1 MKKYFYS
8 LFAAA
13 TMLFAVTSCS
23 QEEDFVQSSGEMT
36 TFSVSLDGAVG
47 SRATTGDGTTA
58 TKLYYQAYRGN
69 ELVIDKSADI
79 KTTAKIEMALL
90 KGETYDIIFWAQAAN
105 GTIYDIDDLR
115 NITIDYATATP
126 LANQESYDAFYNSLD
141 NFTSDAKTHTIEL
154 RRPFAKLNLG
164 TSDWNIVETDAAANV
179 NETDPVTH
187 TSVVVKGLAN
197 TLNTLTGEAT
207 GNENVTF
214 ALSPIPTD
222 NFELDGVTYK
232 RLSLNYLLVPNKK
245 VPQGLNEYQAEGEEG
260 KANVDLTF
268 ALNRGDDKQL
278 FTIDVPNAPVQR
290 NWRTN
295 VVGALLTGSKFDVII
310 KPETDDNFNTLEIL
324 EEVLAKGG
332 EVTLFSNAT
341 LAEDITI
348 PEGVEVKINLNE
360 KTLNFNEESSIIVK
374 GNLEVTN
381 GNVKVAWQDGYAF
394 DVRKGATLNI
404 GSDAT
409 IITESNAATAIYM
422 RGGTLNV
429 DGTIKSDG
437 ANQSGVFFM
446 PSNSADVAN
455 VKINGTINSN
465 YYALVQQSGT
475 SNVVV
480 EKDVT
485 LDKMMLGAN
494 GTMNLTYF
502 TANQPTVE
510 NDGTAVTLNIT
521 GHSVSSIDDLQKAI
535 DDATAPMTFM
545 FDANNAAD
553 NENEQISIPSDK
565 DITIIG
571 TENVEGR
578 SASKTS
584 VFKGQL
590 KVSGKLTLKNI
601 TVKTPDAAIT
611 GEVSQ
616 FSKSAIAVT
625 SAGEVICENVTFE
638 MGNLQDASAITGWWD
653 TGKGTNIVVK
663 NSTFNCAGQRPIRSC
678 ANVTVENCVFNDPY
692 RYAIQLTAKSSTATE
707 LENAIV
713 NFNNNT
719 INAGTTSP
727 KDVVYGIQ
735 LEGEEYGCSN
745 LIINGAGNTLN
756 LGTTE
761 KTGAM
766 YYCEG
771 GKIDHSTIVWNTEVK
786 PVHANPV
793 VYMAGKTYV
802 GIAAAIEAM
811 TGNEATITLED
822 VEYEFPIKDVN
833 FQGKT
838 VTFKGTKETVLD
850 VSKVDERNQYVTGA
864 SLTFEGL
871 TLNFGTDLYM
881 GFANYAAL
889 TYKNCTINGLQFAY
903 GSGKTSFENFELNS
917 NGAEHSLWTWGGQNI
932 SFKGCKFT
940 YGDRAVN
947 CYGAGVTTNIE
958 FENCKFTKVDGKK
971 TTGAIETNSSTLT
984 ALNLT
989 INNCSVNE
997 GDLWWVSEWDSEKG
1011 EKTFVSIDGHR
1022 VAATTEQLLAAIEA
1036 GISEIYVS
1044 GKMKMPSSSS
1054 NNTIKIIGDGTAVI
1068 DNTLGAYLENAN
1080 LTFEKVTFKTTFG
1093 MVNGNGADYAA
1104 LYSKNINYN
1113 ECNFEGPIL
1122 LGRDGAKFEGCT
1134 FDKLGNDYVRTYGND
1149 ATFTGCTFNTE
1160 GKALLIYSDG
1170 GNEVSKVS
1178 VTACTFNATQGAK
1191 ASAIANQN
1199 CAAIEIH
1206 NYGNGVNLTTENNT
1220 IDSDFSGVW
1229 RIKTYESGKPRVFVN
1244 GTEYTTI
1251 ALDGKTMTID
1261 GNKNVTVN
1269 E

>member
-8 LFAAA
+8 VFAAA

-23 QEEDFVQSSGEMT
+23 QEEDFIQSSGEMT
-36 TFSVSLDGAVG
+36 TFSISLDGAVG
-47 SRATTGDGTTA
+47 SRATGEGTKA
-58 TKLYYQAYRGN
+58 TKLYYQAYRDG
-69 ELVIDKSADI
+69 ELVINKSANI
-79 KTTAKIEMALL
+79 NKTAKIEMALL

-105 GTIYDIDDLR
+105 DTIYQIDDLR
-115 NITIDYATATP
+115 NITIDYTTATP

-141 NFTSDAKTHTIEL
+141 DFKSDAKTHTIEL

-164 TSDWNIVETDAAANV
+164 TSDWKIVETDAAENV

-197 TLNTLTGEAT
+197 TLNTLTGQAT
-207 GNENVTF
+207 GNEKVTF
-214 ALSPIPTD
+214 ALSDIPED
-222 NFELDGVTYK
+222 YFELNGVTYK
-232 RLSLNYLLVPNKK
+232 RLSLNYLLVPNSKA
-245 VPQGLNEYQAEGEEG
+245 PQGLNDYQAEGEEG

-268 ALNRGDDKQL
+268 ALKRGDKQL

-310 KPETDDNFNTLEIL
+310 KPDTDDKFNTLEIL

-332 EVTLFSNAT
+332 EVTLFSDVT
-341 LAEDITI
+341 LTENITI

-429 DGTIKSDG
+429 DGTIKSDE

-455 VKINGTINSN
+455 VNINGTINSK

-475 SNVVV
+475 SNLVV

-485 LDKMMLGAN
+485 LDKMMLGAS

-535 DDATAPMTFM
+535 DDAETPMTFM
-545 FDANNAAD
+545 FDANNATA
-553 NENEQISIPSDK
+553 NENKQLSIPRGK

-571 TENVEGR
+571 SENTEGR
-578 SASKTS
+578 SASKNS

-590 KVSGKLTLKNI
+590 KVSGKLTLKDI
-601 TVKTPDAAIT
+601 IVMTPDAAIAN
-611 GEVSQ
+611 EVSQ

-625 SAGEVICENVTFE
+625 SEGEVICENVIFE
-638 MGNLQDASAITGWWD
+638 MGNLQNATAITGWWD

-663 NSTFNCAGQRPIRSC
+663 NCTFNCAGQRPLRSC
-678 ANVTVENCVFNDPY
+678 SSMTVENCVFNDPY

-713 NFNNNT
+713 NFNYNT
-719 INAGTTSP
+719 INAGNTTKNP
-727 KDVVYGIQ
+727 VYGIQ

-745 LIINGAGNTLN
+745 LIINGIGNTIN
-756 LGTTE
+756 FGNTE
-761 KTGAM
+761 KTGSM

-793 VYMAGKTYV
+793 VYMNGKTYV
-802 GIAAAIEAM
+802 GIAAAITAM
-811 TGNEATITLED
+811 NSNEATIELED
-822 VEYEFPIKDVN
+822 VTYDFPIDVN
-833 FQGKT
+833 LQGKNIT
-838 VTFKGTKETVLD
+838 IKGTKASVLD
-850 VSKVDERNQYVTGA
+850 VEKVDERNQFVTGA
-864 SLTFEGL
+864 NLAFEGI
-871 TLNFGTDLYM
+871 TLKFGIKNYM
-881 GFANYAAL
+881 GFANTASL
-889 TYKNCTINGLQFAY
+889 SYKDCDIYGLQFF
-903 GSGKTSFENFELNS
+903 SGAGNTTFENCNLQS
-917 NGAEHSLWTWGGQNI
+917 NGAEHCAWTWGGQNI
-932 SFKGCKFT
+932 SFTACNFT

-947 CYGAGVTTNIE
+947 CYGEGVTTNIS
-958 FENCKFTKVDGKK
+958 FTDCTFTKVVGKD
-971 TTGAIETNSSTLT
+971 TTGAIETNSSALT

-997 GDLWWVSEWDSEKG
+997 GDLWWVSTWDSKNG
-1011 EKTFVSIDGHR
+1011 ENTVLIIDGNR
-1022 VAATTEQLLAAIEA
+1022 VAATTEQLKIAIEA

-1044 GKMKMPSSSS
+1044 GEMKMPSSGSS
-1054 NNTIKIIGDGTAVI
+1054 NTIKIIGDGTAVI
-1068 DNTLGAYLENAN
+1068 DNTLGAYLETAN
-1080 LTFEKVTFKTTFG
+1080 LTFEKINFKTTFG

-1104 LYSKNINYN
+1104 LYSKNIYYK

-1134 FDKLGNDYVRTYGND
+1134 FNNLGNDYVRTYGND
-1149 ATFTGCTFNTE
+1149 ATFEGCTFNTE
-1160 GKALLIYSDG
+1160 GKAILIYSDG

-1178 VTACTFNATQGAK
+1178 VTGCTFNATQGAK
-1191 ASAIANQN
+1191 AGAIANQN